1 MALTDTQLGVVE
13 LYKIVL
19 AGNYSATACFTNGNT
34 DVIYDGNT
42 YQAIP
47 ITRSNI
53 GYHSNLEVD
62 KVEITFGLVSVTVG
76 TLNLTIPK
84 LVKSDFLKNAH
95 IYIYLYDTENSVSLQ
110 TLFEGYLTGD
120 INYNRGTITASFGSI
135 LDKLK
140 DKFPKL
146 IYSEFCNHNLFNSYC
161 GLTKASYLHT
171 ATCTVGSTTTM
182 VYGNVLFSTTHALG
196 YWDKGELI
204 FTSGNNNGISKTIR
218 KHYDGYVILNTPL
231 PYIPSISDSFNVYP
245 GCDKS
250 GIACATKFD
259 TDNYD
264 NFLGFETIPNTETLY
279 S

>member
-1 MALTDTQLGVVE
+1 MALTDTQLKVVE

-19 AGNYSATACFTNGNT
+19 AGNYSATAYFTNSNENI
-34 DVIYDGNT
+34 IYDTNT

-62 KVEITFGLVSVTVG
+62 KVDLTFGLVGITVG

-84 LVKSDFLKNAH
+84 LVKNDFLKNAH
-95 IYIYLYDTENSVSLQ
+95 VYIYLYDVENSVVLQ

-120 INYNRGTITASFGSI
+120 ITYNKGTITASFGSI

-161 GLTKASYLHT
+161 GLTKATYLHT
-171 ATCTVGSTTTM
+171 ATCTTGSTTTM
-182 VYGNVLFSTTHALG
+182 LYANTLFSSTHTVG
-196 YWDKGELI
+196 YWDKGEI
-204 FTSGNNNGISKTIR
+204 SFTSGNNNGVSKTVR
-218 KHYDGYVILNTPL
+218 KHYDGYVTLNTPL
-231 PYIPSISDSFNVYP
+231 PYTPSISDTFNIYP

-250 GIACATKFD
+250 GFTCATKFD
-259 TDNYD
+259 TDNYA
-264 NFLGFETIPNTETLY
+264 NFLGFETIPNPETLY
-279 S
+279 E

>member
-1 MALTDTQLGVVE
+1 MALTDTQLKVVE

-19 AGNYSATACFTNGNT
+19 TGNYSATAYFTNSNENIT
-34 DVIYDGNT
+34 YDSSI

-62 KVEITFGLVSVTVG
+62 KVDVTFGLVSITVG
-76 TLNLTIPK
+76 DLNLTIPK
-84 LVKSDFLKNAH
+84 LVKNDFLKNAH
-95 IYIYLYDTENSVSLQ
+95 IYIYLYDVENEVVLQ

-146 IYSEFCNHNLFNSYC
+146 IYSEFCNHNLFNTYC
-161 GLTKASYLHT
+161 GLTKASYLQT
-171 ATCTVGSTTTM
+171 STCTVGSTTTM
-182 VYGNVLFSTTHALG
+182 VYADALSTATFTLG
-196 YWDKGELI
+196 YWDKGEI
-204 FTSGNNNGISKTIR
+204 VFTSGDNTGVSKTVR
-218 KHYDGYVILNTPL
+218 KHYNGYIVLNTPL
-231 PYIPSISDSFNVYP
+231 PYLPSIADSFNIYP

-250 GIACATKFD
+250 GVTCATKFN
-259 TDNYD
+259 NYA
-264 NFLGFETIPNTETLY
+264 NFLGFETIPCPETLY
-279 S
+279 E